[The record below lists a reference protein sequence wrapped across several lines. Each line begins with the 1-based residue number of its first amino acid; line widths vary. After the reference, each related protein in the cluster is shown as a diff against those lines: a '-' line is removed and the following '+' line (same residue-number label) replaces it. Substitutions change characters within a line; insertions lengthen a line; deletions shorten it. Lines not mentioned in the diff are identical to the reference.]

1 MKSATEIMQE
11 IIFSAVIDSLAA
23 LKTASKGMPNTLL
36 RDINAIHANATFAD
50 LPKDVQAS
58 IQTSVRAAFN
68 RLLKEG
74 YNVSSGQPAPQR
86 PQSPRP
92 DRPTGPRGTPGT
104 NRRPPRQ
111 GERPNRGPSNRGGP
125 GGGPRPG
132 GGAPKKP
139 R

>member
-1 MKSATEIMQE
+1 MQRSATDIMQE
-11 IIFSAVIDSLAA
+11 IIFSAVIDSLSA

-58 IQTSVRAAFN
+58 IQQSVRAAFN

-74 YNVSSGQPAPQR
+74 YNVSSGQAAPQR
-86 PQSPRP
+86 PQSQRP
-92 DRPTGPRGTPGT
+92 DRPTGPRGAPGGA
-104 NRRPPRQ
+104 RRPPRS
-111 GERPNRGPSNRGGP
+111 GERPARGPGNRP
-125 GGGPRPG
+125 GGSGPRPA